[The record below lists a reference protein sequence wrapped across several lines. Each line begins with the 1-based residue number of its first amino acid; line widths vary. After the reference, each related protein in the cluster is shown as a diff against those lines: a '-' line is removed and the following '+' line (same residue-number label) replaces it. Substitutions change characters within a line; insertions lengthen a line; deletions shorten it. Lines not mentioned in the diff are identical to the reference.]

1 MPPKKRKSSARKPT
15 PPAKTSKRSTRHA
28 STIASS
34 QTIAD
39 PSMSIQPVS
48 QINTDLNPTTQPVS
62 SASNPLI
69 DYDQLAAAIL
79 KQQQQAMPSTSNP
92 PIADTQLQASS
103 SSNSSIDLNNANLL
117 NNLQQQFSGCNEK
130 WKTILKTGKNG
141 EEKYGSKRDL
151 VNHLVA
157 GDDIR
162 FSLINGTYF
171 TSIQSA
177 ILTGNENICV
187 QALFHISKSGYN
199 NFQSDAYWW
208 FLNVCTS
215 GHVHMSRWSVGAHT
229 DRGQTKT
236 TYDITWF
243 ARSRSCQ
250 TQPIFCN
257 LETGGRKCGD
267 VSLLANSVL
276 NGASV
281 KVLNPQNGYITSF
294 TNIAVSGDGLSVAG
308 QYPWHVSQSTVNNHV
323 EFQSKVYW
331 WATIW
336 STTGRLE
343 MSRWNV
349 GEHTSR
355 GKSSMNTPMEW
366 FVDDCWTLAYS
377 HNSSGHE
384 TDGSLDL
391 LVGAVLA
398 GRKVRVKMGSY
409 IVEPENLYI
418 RNGHVSAQ
426 LLGHLSKNT
435 IFDFQTD
442 VYWYWQIVSTTGD
455 VETVRY
461 NIGST
466 QNRGNS
472 ADKQAISWFIETRP
486 WSNVLSTSST
496 GSVTHGSKADLVT
509 AVQAGFQLRLVVHEA
524 VDSFSIIEADNIAI
538 ENSEVA
544 AQSIRYISD
553 ENGSSG
559 IPRRFKTPPHWKF
572 SLTSTDG
579 NQRAVWWK
587 VGEHTS
593 LPATTEKYP
602 VDWIVG

>member
-1 MPPKKRKSSARKPT
+1 MA
-15 PPAKTSKRSTRHA
+15 
-28 STIASS
+28 
-34 QTIAD
+34 
-39 PSMSIQPVS
+39 
-48 QINTDLNPTTQPVS
+48 
-62 SASNPLI
+62 
-69 DYDQLAAAIL
+69 QLAKIFL
-79 KQQQQAMPSTSNP
+79 TVLFVVKTLS
-92 PIADTQLQASS
+92 
-103 SSNSSIDLNNANLL
+103 
-117 NNLQQQFSGCNEK
+117 SGCNEK
-130 WKTILKTGKNG
+130 WKTIVKTGKNG
-141 EEKYGSKRDL
+141 EEKYGSKQDL

-162 FSLINGTYF
+162 FSLNNGAYF

-267 VSLLANSVL
+267 VSLLASSVL

-308 QYPWHVSQSTVNNHV
+308 QYPWHVSQSIVNNHV
-323 EFQSKVYW
+323 QFQSNVYW

-377 HNSSGHE
+377 HNRSGHE

-461 NIGST
+461 DIGST

-509 AVQAGFQLRLVVHEA
+509 ALQAGSQLRLVVHEA

-559 IPRRFKTPPHWKF
+559 IPRRFKTPPYWKF
-572 SLTSTDG
+572 TLTSTDG

-593 LPATTEKYP
+593 LPASTERYP

>member
-69 DYDQLAAAIL
+69 DYDQLAATIL
-79 KQQQQAMPSTSNP
+79 RQQQQAMPSTSNP

-130 WKTILKTGKNG
+130 WKTIVKTGKNG

-323 EFQSKVYW
+323 EFQSNVYW

-435 IFDFQTD
+435 IFDFQ
-442 VYWYWQIVSTTGD
+442 
-455 VETVRY
+455 
-461 NIGST
+461 IG
-466 QNRGNS
+466 
-472 ADKQAISWFIETRP
+472 
-486 WSNVLSTSST
+486 
-496 GSVTHGSKADLVT
+496 
-509 AVQAGFQLRLVVHEA
+509 
-524 VDSFSIIEADNIAI
+524 
-538 ENSEVA
+538 
-544 AQSIRYISD
+544 
-553 ENGSSG
+553 
-559 IPRRFKTPPHWKF
+559 
-572 SLTSTDG
+572 
-579 NQRAVWWK
+579 RAHV
-587 VGEHTS
+587 
-593 LPATTEKYP
+593 
-602 VDWIVG
+602 

>member
-1 MPPKKRKSSARKPT
+1 MPPKKRKSSAPKPI

-79 KQQQQAMPSTSNP
+79 RQQQQAMPSTSNP

-130 WKTILKTGKNG
+130 WKTIVKTGKNG

-177 ILTGNENICV
+177 ILTGNENVCV

-323 EFQSKVYW
+323 EFQSNVYW

-336 STTGRLE
+336 STTGRVE

-509 AVQAGFQLRLVVHEA
+509 AVQAGSQLRLVVHEA

-559 IPRRFKTPPHWKF
+559 IPRRFKTPPYWKF

>member
-1 MPPKKRKSSARKPT
+1 MPPKKRKSSAPKPT

-39 PSMSIQPVS
+39 PSMSIQPVG

-79 KQQQQAMPSTSNP
+79 RQQQQAMPSTSNP

-130 WKTILKTGKNG
+130 WKTIVKTGKNG

-323 EFQSKVYW
+323 EFQSNVYW

-559 IPRRFKTPPHWKF
+559 IPRRFKTPPYWKF

>member
-69 DYDQLAAAIL
+69 DYDQLAATIL
-79 KQQQQAMPSTSNP
+79 RQQQQAMPSTSNP

-162 FSLINGTYF
+162 FSLNNGTYF

-177 ILTGNENICV
+177 ILTGNENVCV

-323 EFQSKVYW
+323 EFQSNVYW

-366 FVDDCWTLAYS
+366 FADDCWTLAYS

-509 AVQAGFQLRLVVHEA
+509 AVQAGSQLRLVVHEA

-559 IPRRFKTPPHWKF
+559 IPRRFKTPPYWKF

>member
-1 MPPKKRKSSARKPT
+1 MPPKKRKSSAPKPT

-39 PSMSIQPVS
+39 PSMSIQPVG

-69 DYDQLAAAIL
+69 DYDQLAATIL
-79 KQQQQAMPSTSNP
+79 RQQQQAMPSTSNP

-130 WKTILKTGKNG
+130 WKTIVKTGKNG

-162 FSLINGTYF
+162 FSLNNGTYF

-177 ILTGNENICV
+177 ILTGNENVCV

-323 EFQSKVYW
+323 EFQSNVYW

-336 STTGRLE
+336 STTGRVE

-509 AVQAGFQLRLVVHEA
+509 SVQAGFQLRLVVHEA

-559 IPRRFKTPPHWKF
+559 IPRRFKTPPYWKF